1 MSNLISRCFAAVL
14 LVVLA
19 PLILTLAVCVRLSMG
34 SPVLFR
40 QRRSGLDAQPFEMLK
55 LRSMTDTRAADGSL
69 LPDDQRVTV
78 LGRFLRRSRLDEIP
92 GLVNIVSGD
101 LAFIGPRPLLPETIS
116 ELGARGIARGK
127 VRPGL
132 TGWSQVNGNTRLT
145 LDRKIDLDLWYVE
158 NRSWWLDFQIIAMTF
173 SVMVLGEKETRAA
186 RETDRASDR
195 N

>member
-1 MSNLISRCFAAVL
+1 MSNLISRCCAAVL

>member
-40 QRRSGLDAQPFEMLK
+40 QRRSGLDGQPFEMLK

>member
-1 MSNLISRCFAAVL
+1 MSNLISRCCAAVL

-40 QRRSGLDAQPFEMLK
+40 QRRSGLDGQPFEMLK
-55 LRSMTDTRAADGSL
+55 LRSMTDTRAADGFL

>member
-1 MSNLISRCFAAVL
+1 MSNLISRCCAAVL

-40 QRRSGLDAQPFEMLK
+40 QRRSGLDGQPFEMLK

>member
-1 MSNLISRCFAAVL
+1 MSNLISRCCAAVL

-101 LAFIGPRPLLPETIS
+101 LAFIVPRPLLPETIS